1 MWVGITTVPSS
12 VTTFR
17 SASTTAGYP
26 TERRK
31 RRVDE
36 HGVARREAVVAE
48 VGFESVGGDGF
59 VASLHR
65 VSFGHGGRSIENR
78 SVVRT

>member
-1 MWVGITTVPSS
+1 M
-12 VTTFR
+12 
-17 SASTTAGYP
+17 
-26 TERRK
+26 
-31 RRVDE
+31 DE